1 MWFNLD
7 GVALLQVSLLS
18 PTSSSYWTFIEIHT
32 VLKYKRNVRLRPYL
46 ELQANFYL
54 SVLIISFD
62 FGDQFNRANVMII
75 EPVTELTILI
85 EF

>member
-1 MWFNLD
+1 M
-7 GVALLQVSLLS
+7 
-18 PTSSSYWTFIEIHT
+18 
-32 VLKYKRNVRLRPYL
+32 KYKRNVRLRPYL
-46 ELQANFYL
+46 ELQANIYL

>member
-1 MWFNLD
+1 M
-7 GVALLQVSLLS
+7 
-18 PTSSSYWTFIEIHT
+18 
-32 VLKYKRNVRLRPYL
+32 LKYKRNVRLRPYL